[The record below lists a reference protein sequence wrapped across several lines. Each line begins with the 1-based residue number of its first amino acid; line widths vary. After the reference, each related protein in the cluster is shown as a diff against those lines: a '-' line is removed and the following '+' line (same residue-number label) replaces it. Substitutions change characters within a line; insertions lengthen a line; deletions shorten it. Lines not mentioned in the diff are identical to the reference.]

1 MKNIKSFSQ
10 YIVESNKEITVAW
23 GRTNPPTV
31 GHEKL
36 FDATRKVARGSDYRI
51 YVSQSQDSKKNPLD
65 YSSKVKYLRKMFP
78 RHARNIMLDTS
89 VKTFFDLLTLLYN
102 QGYNRINFVAGSD
115 RVPEYKA
122 LLSKYN
128 GEKGRH
134 GFYNFES
141 INVVSAG
148 ERDPDGEGVAGMSA
162 SKLRDAAADNDFQ
175 KFMQG
180 MPTGFKEAKEL
191 FNDVRKGMGLNESHS
206 FRKHVQLEPVSEERE
221 AYAAGELYLVGEEVL
236 VKESNMP
243 ATIVYLGTNHVVL
256 VNEEGQKF
264 KKWIHQLVKLNESE
278 LEPVKARA
286 ERAKGKA
293 AHQLE
298 RDLERAKETDE
309 REAEIE
315 KEQEQERLEREK
327 EEREKRQQRQ
337 ESIRHVLKIIQERG

>member
-1 MKNIKSFSQ
+1 
-10 YIVESNKEITVAW
+10 
-23 GRTNPPTV
+23 
-31 GHEKL
+31 
-36 FDATRKVARGSDYRI
+36 
-51 YVSQSQDSKKNPLD
+51 
-65 YSSKVKYLRKMFP
+65 
-78 RHARNIMLDTS
+78 MLDTS

-115 RVPEYKA
+115 RVSEYQA
-122 LLSKYN
+122 LLGKYN
-128 GEKGRH
+128 GQKGRH

-148 ERDPDGEGVAGMSA
+148 ERDPDSEGVSGMSA
-162 SKLRDAAADNDFQ
+162 SKLRQAAADNDFQ

-180 MPTGFKEAKEL
+180 MPTGFKEAKDL

-243 ATIVYLGTNHVVL
+243 ATIVHLGTNHVVL

-264 KKWIHQLVKLNESE
+264 KKWIHELEKLNESE
-278 LEPVKARA
+278 VDRVKARA
-286 ERAKGKA
+286 DREKEKVAD
-293 AHQLE
+293 QLE
-298 RDLERAKETDE
+298 RDLERAKELDD

-315 KEQEQERLEREK
+315 KEQEEERLEREK